1 MCRTVMDNITHTH
14 AHIHA
19 DTHRH
24 TYIYKKR
31 ETATTQI
38 VKEIKSELKREG
50 YSQSVVERA

>member
-1 MCRTVMDNITHTH
+1 MDNITHTH